1 MYVHMYVCM
10 YVSWNVKKHVLSIQ
24 KKKKKIMGQ
33 DPSIVLRGG
42 PSIWLMVLHLIA
54 PGTNDEALQ

>member
-1 MYVHMYVCM
+1 
-10 YVSWNVKKHVLSIQ
+10 
-24 KKKKKIMGQ
+24 MGQ

-54 PGTNDEALQ
+54 PGTNDKALQ